1 MAESTAKLRFIRR
14 REVARLTGF
23 SEGRI
28 CELEKRGKFPRSV
41 RLSGSSLAYIEAEV
55 MRWMQDRVDAR
66 DFAHV
71 VDEVAA

>member
-28 CELEKRGKFPRSV
+28 CELERQGNFPRSV
-41 RLSGSSLAYIEAEV
+41 RLSAHSLAYIEAEV
-55 MRWMQDRVDAR
+55 LRWMQDRIDER

-71 VDEVAA
+71 VEALA